1 MKIEIKDDITIKIG
15 RNKEENWEMLQTN
28 PNFTWLHLNS
38 FPSGYVIIESEN
50 PDNEMIQYAAYLCKN
65 NTKYKNIKNLKIC
78 YTLIENVIKGEKV
91 GEVYFKSNRKVNTI
105 KI

>member
-65 NTKYKNIKNLKIC
+65 NTKYKNMKNLKIC
-78 YTLIENVIKGEKV
+78 YTLIENVIKGEKT
-91 GEVYFKSNRKVNTI
+91 GEVYFKSKRKVKTI

>member
-65 NTKYKNIKNLKIC
+65 NTKYKNMKNLKIC

>member
-50 PDNEMIQYAAYLCKN
+50 PDNEMIQYATYLCKN
-65 NTKYKNIKNLKIC
+65 NTKYKNMKNLKIC

-91 GEVYFKSNRKVNTI
+91 GEVYFTPLEI
-105 KI
+105 

>member
-28 PNFTWLHLNS
+28 PKFTWLHLNS

-65 NTKYKNIKNLKIC
+65 NTKYKNVKNLKIC

>member
-65 NTKYKNIKNLKIC
+65 NTKYKNMKNLKIC

-105 KI
+105 TI